1 MHSLCARID
10 LRAPVAQL
18 DRAFA
23 SEAKG
28 RLFESSRVHH
38 LTHWQ
43 IKRIIMHAVVYGD
56 QTADYTSGEIP
67 AAVFVAAVFQSVSIL
82 TY

>member
-1 MHSLCARID
+1 MIPPNRGNVNGKAGHKPTLEGCIITLDLRPTRRCDRIG

-28 RLFESSRVHH
+28 RLFESSRVHQNLSH
-38 LTHWQ
+38 D
-43 IKRIIMHAVVYGD
+43 HACLRKKY
-56 QTADYTSGEIP
+56 
-67 AAVFVAAVFQSVSIL
+67 
-82 TY
+82 